1 MKLVIH
7 SIYAGDGENLRM
19 WLPKDERVVCE
30 FISVSIGEKGKKTRD
45 GFSIRIATPDG
56 LRQLPSKNGILASRP
71 LLVMERYSF
80 EHLWGWLIDVVST
93 CEGET
98 WIKCGEN
105 LKRYFDWEFDG
116 YQA

>member
-1 MKLVIH
+1 MK
-7 SIYAGDGENLRM
+7 
-19 WLPKDERVVCE
+19 
-30 FISVSIGEKGKKTRD
+30 
-45 GFSIRIATPDG
+45 
-56 LRQLPSKNGILASRP
+56 
-71 LLVMERYSF
+71 RYSF